1 MTALKRSLAREAGSK
16 ALSNFFIATDLKRA
30 KMRSETETLQWTTL
44 ARPREFD
51 EADALDAAT
60 DCFWRDGYEATS
72 VRDLAARMGITGAS
86 LYNAFGDKRSLFRE
100 VLQRY
105 AERSTR
111 ERIARLE
118 STLPPKQ
125 AVRAFLGEI
134 VERSVDGDRR
144 GCLLVNTALEIAPHD
159 SELGAEV
166 AAHLGEIEAFFRRAI
181 TAAQAEGSVPP
192 ERDPADLAR
201 LLLGVTLGVRV
212 LARSKPQRE
221 LLEGVVRPALAL
233 LDRPD
238 RASQP

>member
-1 MTALKRSLAREAGSK
+1 M
-16 ALSNFFIATDLKRA
+16 
-30 KMRSETETLQWTTL
+30 

-51 EADALDAAT
+51 ETTALDAAM

-125 AVRAFLGEI
+125 AVVAFLGEI

-159 SELGAEV
+159 PVLGAEV
-166 AAHLGEIEAFFRRAI
+166 AGHLGEIEAFFRRAVA
-181 TAAQAEGSVPP
+181 AAQVDGSVPP
-192 ERDPADLAR
+192 DREPTDLAR

-233 LDRPD
+233 LDWPD
-238 RASQP
+238 QTVKP

>member
-1 MTALKRSLAREAGSK
+1 M
-16 ALSNFFIATDLKRA
+16 
-30 KMRSETETLQWTTL
+30 

-51 EADALDAAT
+51 EASALEAAM
-60 DCFWRDGYEATS
+60 DCFWNDGYEATS

-100 VLQRY
+100 VLLRY
-105 AERSTR
+105 AERSMR
-111 ERIARLE
+111 ERIARAE
-118 STLPPKQ
+118 SALPPKQ
-125 AVRAFLGEI
+125 AVTAFLGEI

-144 GCLLVNTALEIAPHD
+144 GCLLVNTALEVAPHD
-159 SELGAEV
+159 PELGAEV
-166 AAHLGEIEAFFRRAI
+166 AARFAEIEAFFQRAI
-181 TAAQAEGSVPP
+181 AAAQADGSVPP
-192 ERDPADLAR
+192 DRHPADLAR

-233 LDRPD
+233 LDWPD